1 MSTAP
6 RSESRSR
13 NRIPRERRLRWVL
26 GLNAAERA
34 TLAARAA
41 AHGVSRPAYVRA
53 LIMGH
58 RPGAE
63 PGTAAAAADA
73 WWDSRSPSRRVSIHR
88 NHASGAGVD
97 EEHHGDQATIFDVEE
112 SS

>member
-1 MSTAP
+1 M
-6 RSESRSR
+6 
-13 NRIPRERRLRWVL
+13 

-41 AHGVSRPAYVRA
+41 AHGVSRPAYIRA

-73 WWDSRSPSRRVSIHR
+73 WWDSRSPARRISIHR
-88 NHASGAGVD
+88 NHASAGTVEPD
-97 EEHHGDQATIFDVEE
+97 ELGGQTTIFDVEE
-112 SS
+112 AP

>member
-1 MSTAP
+1 VT
-6 RSESRSR
+6 RSESRSQ
-13 NRIPRERRLRWVL
+13 NRKPRERRLRWPI
-26 GLNAAERA
+26 GLNAVERA
-34 TLAARAA
+34 TLTARAA

-63 PGTAAAAADA
+63 PGTAVAAADA

-88 NHASGAGVD
+88 NHAAGATVGPD
-97 EEHHGDQATIFDVEE
+97 EDGDQPTIFEE
-112 SS
+112 TP